1 MATIPYDFTVNNL
14 EGPLVGKTFTGF
26 FSYDDESEPVGF
38 GYGSEEFFLT
48 DFKSSFN
55 GVKYGLDDVTTNF
68 SDVKPKEAF
77 WVGNVF
83 PEWGS
88 NSLALITENP
98 VGIEFGSSIFLQS
111 QPEFTYGNV
120 GSGVGVNQGKV
131 TYTLKY
137 PINIVEKTI
146 NGRDGTDCLIGSPG
160 NDQLNGKNGNDVLI
174 GLAGNDILDGGN
186 NCDILIGVNPL
197 SVNPGRSEID
207 ILNGGSGSDRFVL
220 GGINNVYYDNG
231 NPNTQGLGDYALIKD
246 FENVDTIQLK
256 GTSNDYLLN
265 NTFTI
270 GYKTGTAIFL
280 KDNVNELIGFVEGV
294 TDLNLNSSNFSFVNL
309 AVSFS

>member
-14 EGPLVGKTFTGF
+14 EGPLSGETFTGS

-48 DFKSSFN
+48 DFEFSFN
-55 GVKYGLDDVTTNF
+55 GVTSGLDNVTTNF
-68 SDVKPKEAF
+68 TDVKPKEAF

-83 PEWGS
+83 PQWGS
-88 NSLALITENP
+88 DSLALITKKP
-98 VGIEFGSSIFLQS
+98 LGIEFGSSIFLES
-111 QPEFTYGNV
+111 RPEFTYGNV

-137 PINIVEKTI
+137 PINQVEKTI
-146 NGRDGTDCLIGSPG
+146 NGRDGKDSLIGSPG
-160 NDQLNGKNGNDVLI
+160 NDQLNGRNGNDILI
-174 GLAGNDILDGGN
+174 GLAGNDILDGGKN
-186 NCDILIGVNPL
+186 RDILIGVNPT

-207 ILNGGSGSDRFVL
+207 ILNGGSGSDTFVL
-220 GGINNVYYDNG
+220 GSINKVYYDNG

-246 FENVDTIQLK
+246 FEKVDTIQIK
-256 GTSNDYLLN
+256 GASNDYLLN

-270 GYKTGTAIFL
+270 GYNAGTAIFL
-280 KDNVNELIGFVEGV
+280 KENVNELIGFVEGV
-294 TDLNLNSSNFSFVNL
+294 TNLNLNSSNFSFV
-309 AVSFS
+309 